1 MTDGLTYDRLDSEQ
15 IESRECQMSL
25 AKQSTPL
32 ALEEND
38 KEEEKIHHME
48 VRASHGTAGQSKKE
62 TKKAQETL

>member
-15 IESRECQMSL
+15 IESRECQMGL

-38 KEEEKIHHME
+38 KEEKIHHME
-48 VRASHGTAGQSKKE
+48 LQARKILFVCLFGA
-62 TKKAQETL
+62 